1 MNGLNTTQYVSN
13 KYNYATLYHCAMASL
28 HFSSPSALMT
38 QKTSLLLLKFADDT
52 AVICLIRD
60 NNESAAH
67 GENAEQL
74 TLQCSQNNLKMFRA
88 MEMTVDLRKSPQRCF
103 PSPPSTTLLPP
114 LKSSGFWD
122 PLAHRNKD
130 ELPKKT
136 HHQEGTAE
144 VQPTSTAANPLLQC
158 NYLVCSVCIHHLL
171 T

>member
-1 MNGLNTTQYVSN
+1 
-13 KYNYATLYHCAMASL
+13 
-28 HFSSPSALMT
+28 
-38 QKTSLLLLKFADDT
+38 
-52 AVICLIRD
+52 
-60 NNESAAH
+60 
-67 GENAEQL
+67 
-74 TLQCSQNNLKMFRA
+74 

-130 ELPKKT
+130 KLPKKT

-171 T
+171 TWVSHQTGHECTAMDNQRCRKNRCQPVLQGIRVYTPPLSSAFTLGVTHFSVKLIWILNRTWMLKNTSAV